1 MLRLT
6 TLTENSGIQG
16 NFLAEWAW
24 CILIETDQVN
34 ILLDTGK
41 SISATYNADTLGIDL
56 NKIDKIV
63 LSHSHYDHTGG
74 LRDMLRR
81 IGKDEIE
88 VIAHPH
94 IWADRYNRREGKP
107 DKFMGTPFP
116 RPELENFGAVFNI
129 STRPVR
135 ITDTIMTS
143 GEVPMVTDFEKVSST
158 KIKRIIKQD
167 NGEITDEILDDLAV
181 FINTKQGLVI
191 VTGCAH
197 RGIINTLYHAQRTTG
212 VERIYAVFGGAHLN
226 ESSEERIWQTIKVL
240 KEMDIQKLGLCHCTG
255 LPAISMMAHEFG
267 DRFIFNNAGTVIDL
281 DEEDMPGD

>member
-16 NFLAEWAW
+16 DYLAEWAW
-24 CILIETDQVN
+24 SILIETDEVN

-41 SISATYNADTLGIDL
+41 SISATHNADTLGIDL
-56 NKIDKIV
+56 SKIDKIV
-63 LSHSHYDHTGG
+63 ISHSHYDHTGG

-88 VIAHPH
+88 IIAHPH
-94 IWADRYNRREGKP
+94 IWANRYNRREGKL

-135 ITDTIMTS
+135 ITDIIMTS

-158 KIKRIIKQD
+158 KTKRIIKQD
-167 NGEITDEILDDLAV
+167 KGEITDDILDDLAV
-181 FINTKQGLVI
+181 FINTKQGLVV

-212 VERIYAVFGGAHLN
+212 VEKIYAVFGGAHLN
-226 ESSEERIWQTIKVL
+226 ESSDERIWQTIEVL

-281 DEEDMPGD
+281 EEDMPGD